1 MKLQDPSRELVY
13 RGALNKRG
21 GSQGDSGD
29 LLVYLF
35 DHALLMVK
43 QKSKH
48 EQYKVYRRVNSPLH
62 SSLPL
67 LVTHKLFDCIA
78 HSIGAPLHFRS
89 KQGDHEENFRSWC
102 ALPASDPNQG
112 RWQRRLFDH
121 ICTLGA
127 KVLPNNTMGEHFR
140 EPSQMG
146 GDYNK
151 TARFAEGTE
160 YGL

>member
-1 MKLQDPSRELVY
+1 MYK
-13 RGALNKRG
+13 GALNKRG

-48 EQYKVYRRVNSPLH
+48 EQYKVYRRVNSPLNF
-62 SSLPL
+62 SFPV
-67 LVTHKLFDCIA
+67 LVTHKSFDCIA
-78 HSIGAPLHFRS
+78 HSIGAPLYFRP
-89 KQGDHEENFRSWC
+89 KQGYHEKNSGSWC
-102 ALPASDPNQG
+102 ALPASNPNQG

-121 ICTLGA
+121 ICTLGT
-127 KVLPNNTMGEHFR
+127 KVLPNNAMGEHFR
-140 EPSQMG
+140 EPPQMG
-146 GDYNK
+146 RNYNK
-151 TARFAEGTE
+151 TPRFTERTE